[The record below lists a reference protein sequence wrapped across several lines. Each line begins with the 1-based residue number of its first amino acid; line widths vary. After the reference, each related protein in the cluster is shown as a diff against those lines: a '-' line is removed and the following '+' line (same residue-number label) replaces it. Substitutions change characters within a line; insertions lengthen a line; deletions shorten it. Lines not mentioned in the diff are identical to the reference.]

1 MPNMVSDTTNFYLEK
16 LAVLVGGTVTGAV
29 RSGVDETLGDEY
41 FGLKIMGKDG
51 KAKVLWLLSDDEG
64 NGPGSFEIAEA
75 Q

>member
-16 LAVLVGGTVTGAV
+16 LAVLAGGTVIGTV
-29 RSGVDETLGDEY
+29 RSGVDETFGDEY
-41 FGLKIMGKDG
+41 FGLKIKGNDG